1 MISSSHT
8 SAANPNSETLENQS
22 QEKFTAAL
30 SKEGYSS
37 SRRLRVEEPPMPTLY
52 STFAAWKVNCILGA
66 HTELTWGT
74 LLFQDLSLGGFFL
87 ASTSFL
93 KSSSFFAMLGIFKD
107 KTKQSNPTPQK
118 ILGYMSLIRKDNTIH
133 TARNSIKFN
142 WFLKDISPICYLAQR
157 LKTKQYQANS
167 RWKHLT

>member
-8 SAANPNSETLENQS
+8 SAANSNSETLENQS

-37 SRRLRVEEPPMPTLY
+37 PRRLRVEEPPMPTLY
-52 STFAAWKVNCILGA
+52 LTFAAWKVNCLLGA

-107 KTKQSNPTPQK
+107 KTKQSNLTQQK

-133 TARNSIKFN
+133 TARNSIKFKPV
-142 WFLKDISPICYLAQR
+142 FKRYFQYL
-157 LKTKQYQANS
+157 LPCIEVKI
-167 RWKHLT
+167 